1 MVLFLFAINRTIIV
15 QIILYL
21 YCMATVNFLY
31 RSKRPESFLTI
42 RLLYRNQKDYVIGAK
57 TKLKVSKEYWETT
70 HQRNL
75 KDIRDVDQRN
85 TYNAV
90 NTELARIQAHVLD
103 EFDKTDIGSI
113 NKDWLVNTL
122 EGFYNPAGDSERGIP
137 KDLISYI
144 DFYKDYRKNELNA
157 KAVRRLNVTKH
168 KMQRLQSYLG
178 KTILIKEIN
187 EDFKQAFQEFSQ
199 KESYSQN
206 TQSREL
212 VSIKTL
218 CFHAHYLGLETHH
231 QLNSLRLKKQEV
243 NHVYL
248 TKEEIEK
255 IKGLELPNEHL
266 DNARDW
272 LLISC
277 YTGQRVSDFMRFT
290 KDMIRVENGK
300 HLLEFRQQK
309 TKKLMTIPFSREAR
323 EVLKKR
329 GGEFP
334 RPISDQK
341 YNDYIKVVCQKAEL
355 NEEVQGTKR
364 VNITPKEKK
373 GTYRHVADT
382 YEKWELVSSHIG
394 RRSFATNYYGRV
406 PTSYLINITGHSSE
420 KTFLNYIKKSNKDIA
435 LDAYEYF
442 N

>member
-1 MVLFLFAINRTIIV
+1 
-15 QIILYL
+15 
-21 YCMATVNFLY
+21 MATVNFLY

-57 TKLKVSKEYWETT
+57 TKLKVSKDYWETT

-113 NKDWLVNTL
+113 NKDWLVNIL

-144 DFYKDYRKNELNA
+144 DFYKDYRKNELDA
-157 KAVRRLNVTKH
+157 KAVRRLNVTKR
-168 KMQRLQSYLG
+168 KMQRLQAYMG

-199 KESYSQN
+199 KEQYSQN

-248 TKEEIEK
+248 TTEEIEK

-300 HLLEFRQQK
+300 HLLEFRQQI
-309 TKKLMTIPFSREAR
+309 TKKLMTIMRQLNNQKR
-323 EVLKKR
+323 IVLKT
-329 GGEFP
+329 
-334 RPISDQK
+334 I
-341 YNDYIKVVCQKAEL
+341 
-355 NEEVQGTKR
+355 
-364 VNITPKEKK
+364 
-373 GTYRHVADT
+373 H
-382 YEKWELVSSHIG
+382 
-394 RRSFATNYYGRV
+394 
-406 PTSYLINITGHSSE
+406 
-420 KTFLNYIKKSNKDIA
+420 
-435 LDAYEYF
+435 
-442 N
+442 

>member
-1 MVLFLFAINRTIIV
+1 
-15 QIILYL
+15 
-21 YCMATVNFLY
+21 MATVNFLY

-57 TKLKVSKEYWETT
+57 TKLKVSKDYWETT
-70 HQRNL
+70 HQKKL
-75 KDIRDVDQRN
+75 KDIRDIDQRKM
-85 TYNAV
+85 YNSV

-103 EFDKTDIGSI
+103 EFEKTDKRTI

-122 EGFYNPAGDSERGIP
+122 EGFYNPSGGSERGIP

-144 DFYKDYRKNELNA
+144 DFYKDYRKHELDA
-157 KAVRRLNVTKH
+157 KAIQRLNVTKN
-168 KMQRLQSYLG
+168 KMQRLQAYLG

-187 EDFKQAFQEFSQ
+187 EDFKKAFLEFSQ
-199 KESYSQN
+199 RERYSQN

-218 CFHAHYLGLETHH
+218 CFHAQYLGLETHH
-231 QLNSLRLKKQEV
+231 QLNSLRINKQEV

-248 TKEEIEK
+248 NMEEIKK
-255 IKGLELPNEHL
+255 IKELELPNEYL

-290 KDMIRVENGK
+290 KDMIRVEDGK

-309 TKKLMTIPFSREAR
+309 TKKLMTIPFSRDAR

-341 YNDYIKVVCQKAEL
+341 YNDYIKVVCKKAGLKEK
-355 NEEVQGTKR
+355 VHGSKR
-364 VNITPKEKK
+364 LDITPNEKK
-373 GTYRHVADT
+373 GTYRHVAGN

-394 RRSFATNYYGRV
+394 RRSFATNYYGKV